1 MNTSDLRMFSC
12 SLRACSLAS
21 FALHSSTRTEKKCYM
36 LLLYRPKPQV
46 KPCCPKII
54 NTTQQISSQTNS
66 TTQLTRHALTVTHLF
81 CMSLGTHVH
90 LVYMNIP
97 IYIPS
102 RLFPC
107 PYRRGRLHGWMHG
120 LRLCCV
126 GLGGQ
131 SRGRIFGVN
140 AQGLLGGLSF
150 LGTSWFAEWCGTL

>member
-1 MNTSDLRMFSC
+1 MNTSDFRIHPC

-90 LVYMNIP
+90 LVYIYMYMHICRYIHIKKN
-97 IYIPS
+97 IYIYVCICIHIYT
-102 RLFPC
+102 LMC
-107 PYRRGRLHGWMHG
+107 IHTHQHLI
-120 LRLCCV
+120 CCC
-126 GLGGQ
+126 GQ
-131 SRGRIFGVN
+131 QPIEAFEQICFS
-140 AQGLLGGLSF
+140 AQSARAWSVLD
-150 LGTSWFAEWCGTL
+150 

>member
-90 LVYMNIP
+90 LVY
-97 IYIPS
+97 IYIY
-102 RLFPC
+102 LFSHIFVHIVIEFISLAGPTQVSVSSSSLDC
-107 PYRRGRLHGWMHG
+107 PFEEPVWFFCRAPLMRAAIQPKK
-120 LRLCCV
+120 
-126 GLGGQ
+126 GQ
-131 SRGRIFGVN
+131 
-140 AQGLLGGLSF
+140 
-150 LGTSWFAEWCGTL
+150 